1 VTPVHDLTAHAAD
14 GPQAPSGLPRHQSR
28 WMMALARIPGPDVAL
43 ACVMPVV
50 SGGLLL
56 VQAWSLAKVL
66 DGVVVHATP
75 IAQWWPTLILIA
87 VLIIARALC
96 LYVGERFGAKASEH
110 IKLQLRTAL
119 FGQLAQRGPYWS
131 RGKVSGE
138 LAAGLLEQVEALDGF
153 FAKYLPAM
161 ITAAVLPIVFAVALM
176 PADVVAGLLLLVTAP
191 LIPLFM
197 ALVGWGAQAASR
209 RHMRAMNRLSGF
221 FADRLR
227 GAATLKMFRREAVE
241 AQAVANA
248 AEGIRERTMAV
259 LKIAFLSSAVL
270 EFFAALGVAGMAV
283 YFGLSFLG
291 FIDLRSSPLTLQVAL
306 FCLIMAPEAYAPLR
320 QFAAHYHDRAT
331 AQGAVS
337 ELARIFDGLPT
348 MAAHRRI
355 APARAAEVS
364 TPIAALDPAAPALR
378 LTQVSVCAADTN
390 APLLTDVHF
399 ALPSGAHVALM
410 GASGAGKSTL
420 LDVLA
425 RLRPHAGRI
434 ELDGIDLDRW
444 DERRLRER
452 MVYIGQRTY
461 LFEGTIADNI
471 RLAAPDADD
480 VAVRRAADLAC
491 VSQFADSLPDGLDTR
506 LGARGLGLSGGQ
518 AQRVA
523 LARMYLK
530 QPQII
535 LLDEPTAHL
544 DEVTQAAVMQ
554 GVMQFAVG
562 RTLVIATHSHAV
574 AAACDAC
581 LLVENAQVR
590 SLTTE
595 RV

>member
-1 VTPVHDLTAHAAD
+1 MTPVHDLTAHAAD

-209 RHMRAMNRLSGF
+209 RHMRAMSRLSGF

-544 DEVTQAAVMQ
+544 DDVMQAAVMQ